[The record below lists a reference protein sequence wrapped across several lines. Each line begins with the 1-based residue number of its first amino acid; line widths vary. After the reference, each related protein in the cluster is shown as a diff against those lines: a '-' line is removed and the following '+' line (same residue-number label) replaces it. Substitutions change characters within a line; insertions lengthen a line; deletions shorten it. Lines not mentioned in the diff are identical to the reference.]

1 MTGADIERMVKDAR
15 RKARREKRAMILA
28 DLRGALVDED
38 DRPAELR
45 YRSCIHEASHIIVD
59 VIHNGPDDV
68 FATAA
73 PVGSRFGASVRT
85 NRTQR
90 AGTYDEYR
98 RMLEVILAGRVGE
111 ELILGAGSHGA
122 GGEAGSDL
130 DRATAMAA
138 AMAGSFGLA
147 GASPL
152 VYLGAAKNSRDFM
165 AFEDIRVSVRKEL
178 ESAATSCRELLERH
192 RDGVKAVA
200 GRLVERGRVDGADVA
215 RILERTKTALKGE
228 DSL

>member
-1 MTGADIERMVKDAR
+1 
-15 RKARREKRAMILA
+15 
-28 DLRGALVDED
+28 LVDED
-38 DRPAELR
+38 DRPAELK
-45 YRSCIHEASHIIVD
+45 YRSCVHEASHIVID
-59 VIHNGPDDV
+59 VIHYGPNDV

-122 GGEAGSDL
+122 GGESGSDL

-138 AMAGSFGLA
+138 AMVGSVGLA

-152 VYLGAAKNSRDFM
+152 VYLGASKNSRDFM
-165 AFEDIRVSVRKEL
+165 AFENIRGDVSKEL
-178 ESAATSCRELLERH
+178 ESAAASCRELLERH
-192 RDGVKAVA
+192 FGAVEVVA
-200 GRLVERGRVDGADVA
+200 DHLAKKGRIDGAEVA
-215 RILERTKTALKGE
+215 RILERTALKEEG
-228 DSL
+228 SL